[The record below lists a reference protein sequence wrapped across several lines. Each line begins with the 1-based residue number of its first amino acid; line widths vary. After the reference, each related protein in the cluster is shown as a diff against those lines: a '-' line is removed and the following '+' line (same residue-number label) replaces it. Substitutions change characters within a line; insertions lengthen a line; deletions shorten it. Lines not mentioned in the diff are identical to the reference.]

1 MYTFVHVNKDR
12 IYLSSRTRRHS
23 YKEFLYKI
31 YIYVCVCVCAYVY
44 VYVHVHVHVHVHGH
58 VYVYAYVCVYIY
70 VYIYIYIYNEYL
82 FSEYQDEQLPLQ
94 PNRSQ
99 PQTLKQQAYANKQR
113 HPSLTIKVSRQ
124 VEWFNTSFSS
134 SIRLHRHAS
143 PRWAAEGSP
152 THARTHWSLLCRV
165 VQTWDL

>member
-1 MYTFVHVNKDR
+1 MH
-12 IYLSSRTRRHS
+12 
-23 YKEFLYKI
+23 I
-31 YIYVCVCVCAYVY
+31 YIYVYTHLYMFLSMQHICSMSARARTGTLQHLRSAVFAAFPELHLPCFAMLAARQLYFETLP
-44 VYVHVHVHVHVHGH
+44 GPRTLQM
-58 VYVYAYVCVYIY
+58 
-70 VYIYIYIYNEYL
+70 L
-82 FSEYQDEQLPLQ
+82 FCTPLQ

-143 PRWAAEGSP
+143 PRWATEGSP
-152 THARTHWSLLCRV
+152 TRARTHWSLLCRV